1 MGITTLNFFIF
12 LLASII
18 LYYLFPKKHRWMVL
32 LAASLVFFLLSGAHY
47 LILYMLFGIIVT
59 YIGTRLID
67 EKLKS
72 EKTKKIT
79 LFITIASIVIELV
92 ALRWINI
99 IPTTVNSLSNLFNI
113 NFSLS
118 TINLLAPLGISYYTL
133 SLIGYTLDVY
143 WTTSKA
149 QKNIFKHALFTCYYP
164 VMISGPIVRYE
175 HMKKE
180 LFEPRKFSFNNV
192 LFGVER
198 IIYGLLKKMVIADQL
213 AIVVN
218 TIFGD
223 YHQYSGLYIIFGAIL
238 YAVQLYMDFSGC
250 IDIVIGASKT
260 YGVVLPENFESPFF
274 SRNLSEFWRRWHISL
289 GLWGKDYIMY
299 PLLKSEKFQ
308 KLGALCKEKFGK
320 KIGKKIPTILS
331 ILILWLVIGIWHGAS
346 YKYIFAAGI
355 IPWIY
360 LTASELLT
368 DTFKKVREKL
378 HIKTDTMS
386 YRIYESFR
394 TFALMCVIWIF
405 ALAPSFLMGFDV
417 LASIFGETNLDL
429 RLQLPQIPYN
439 AITLSTLLVFFVDYL
454 KYKNVNVLEKF
465 NQRNLVLK
473 YIVIYTILYV
483 ILVYGAYGPGY
494 NPVDFIY
501 GGF

>member
-1 MGITTLNFFIF
+1 MSITSLKFFAF
-12 LLASII
+12 LIASII
-18 LYYLFPKKHRWMVL
+18 LYYIFPKKHRWSML
-32 LAASLVFFLLSGAHY
+32 LVTSVAFFLLSGAHY
-47 LILYMLFGIIVT
+47 LILYMLFGVIVT

-67 EKLKS
+67 EKLKT
-72 EKTKKIT
+72 EKAKKIV
-79 LFITIASIVIELV
+79 LFITIASIVIEL
-92 ALRWINI
+92 ATLKYINF
-99 IPTTVNSLSNLFNI
+99 IPTTVNGFTQLFNI
-113 NFSLS
+113 GFNLN

-149 QKNIFKHALFTCYYP
+149 QKNFFKHMLFTCYYP
-164 VMISGPIVRYE
+164 ILISGPFVRYE

-180 LFEPRKFSFNNV
+180 LFEPKKFDINNIIY
-192 LFGVER
+192 GAQR
-198 IIYGLLKKMVIADQL
+198 IVYGLLKKMVIADQL

-218 TIFGD
+218 AIFSN
-223 YHQYSGLYIIFGAIL
+223 YYEYSGVYIIFGVIL
-238 YAVQLYMDFSGC
+238 YAIQIYADFSGC
-250 IDIVIGASKT
+250 IDIVIGASRT

-308 KLGALCKEKFGK
+308 KLGNFCKKKLGK

-331 ILILWLVIGIWHGAS
+331 ILILWIIIGIWHGAS

-360 LTASELLT
+360 LTISELLSDVLKKGKEKIHIRT
-368 DTFKKVREKL
+368 DNF
-378 HIKTDTMS
+378 S
-386 YRIYESFR
+386 YRLFESLR
-394 TFALMCVIWIF
+394 TFALMCFVWLF
-405 ALAPSFLMGFDV
+405 ALAPTFTSGFKV
-417 LASIFGETNLDL
+417 VRQIFNFASLNL
-429 RLQLPQIPYN
+429 RLNLPQIPY
-439 AITLSTLLVFFVDYL
+439 AIIFFACIIVIVVDYL
-454 KYKNVNVLEKF
+454 KYKNINVLEWF
-465 NQRNLVLK
+465 NKQGLIFR
-473 YIVIYTILYV
+473 YIVIYSMLYLIL
-483 ILVYGAYGPGY
+483 IYGAYGEGY